1 MGLRSK
7 CMVPPLSTLRP
18 GELPTGHSFPM
29 TQDHLPVVSAIIPA
43 RNEEQNIARAVRSLT
58 IQTDVLEIIVVD
70 DQSQDQ
76 TPEILAELSRQ
87 YAKLRVLR
95 LERLPIGWLGKPHA
109 AAAGARL
116 ASGGWLLFTD
126 ADTEHRP
133 GSLSQLRERAER
145 ESVDLLSI
153 SPGQRMETWWEKGVI
168 PLVYTQLARLYPFD
182 EVNDPHSPSAAANG
196 QYILIRRNTYEA
208 IGGHEAVR
216 NEVLEDVEL
225 ARRVKSMGGKI
236 LFLPGTEWV
245 ETRMYRTFAEMWR
258 GWTKNLF
265 LLYGRRSGNILK
277 AALELMLEWAPGVL
291 LLGLDIALMIDW
303 RNGIFYVAIACLL
316 AHCAVLRTYS
326 RQFRRLG
333 FPVGIAF
340 HFWVGAPLF
349 VLLLINSFRAYRSGV
364 VEWKGRTY
372 SVKEVA

>member
-1 MGLRSK
+1 
-7 CMVPPLSTLRP
+7 
-18 GELPTGHSFPM
+18 M
-29 TQDHLPVVSAIIPA
+29 TQDPLPVVSAIIPA
-43 RNEEQNIARAVRSLT
+43 RNEGPNIARAVRSLA

-95 LERLPIGWLGKPHA
+95 LERLPTGWLGKPHA

-116 ASGGWLLFTD
+116 ASGDWLLFTD

-133 GSLSQLRERAER
+133 GSLSELRERAER
-145 ESVDLLSI
+145 ESADLLSI

-168 PLVYTQLARLYPFD
+168 PLAYTQLARLYRFD
-182 EVNDPHSPSAAANG
+182 EVNDPRSPAAAANG
-196 QYILIRRNTYEA
+196 QYILIRRNIYNA

-216 NEVLEDVEL
+216 HEVLEDVEL
-225 ARRVKSMGGKI
+225 ARRVKSAGGKI
-236 LFLPGTEWV
+236 LFLPGAEWA
-245 ETRMYRTFAEMWR
+245 ETRMYRSFEDMWR

-277 AALELMLEWAPGVL
+277 TTIELTLEWIPGAL
-291 LLGLDIALMIDW
+291 LLGLDIALLVNW
-303 RNGIFYVAIACLL
+303 QNWIFYTATACLL
-316 AHCAVLRTYS
+316 AHCAVLWTYS
-326 RQFRRLG
+326 RQLRRLG
-333 FPVGIAF
+333 FPAGIAF

>member
-1 MGLRSK
+1 
-7 CMVPPLSTLRP
+7 
-18 GELPTGHSFPM
+18 M
-29 TQDHLPVVSAIIPA
+29 TQDHQPAVSAIIPA
-43 RNEEQNIARAVRSLT
+43 RNEGPNIARAVQSLA
-58 IQTDVLEIIVVD
+58 IQTDIREIIVID

-76 TPEILAELSRQ
+76 TAEILAELALRCE
-87 YAKLRVLR
+87 KLRVLR
-95 LERLPIGWLGKPHA
+95 LDHLPVGWLGKPHA

-116 ASGGWLLFTD
+116 ASGDWLLFTD
-126 ADTEHRP
+126 ADAEHRP
-133 GSLSQLRERAER
+133 GSLTELRERAER
-145 ESVDLLSI
+145 ESADLLSI
-153 SPGQRMETWWEKGVI
+153 SPRQRVETWWGKGVI
-168 PLVYTQLARLYPFD
+168 PLVYTQLARLYRFA
-182 EVNDPHSPSAAANG
+182 EVNDPRSSAAAANG
-196 QYILIRRNTYEA
+196 QYILIRRSTYES

-265 LLYGRRSGNILK
+265 LLYGRCSGNILK
-277 AALELMLEWAPGVL
+277 AVLELMLEWAPGVL

-303 RNGIFYVAIACLL
+303 HDWIFYVAIACLL
-316 AHCAVLRTYS
+316 THCTVLWTYR
-326 RQFRRLG
+326 RQLQRLR
-333 FPVGIAF
+333 FPAELAF
-340 HFWVGAPLF
+340 HFWIGAPLF
-349 VLLLINSFRAYRSGV
+349 VLLLLNSYRAYQRGA